1 MRGTKLASRKRF
13 SRFLTWTLVL
23 LEGVSLTLVVGIL
36 YGILSRS
43 MTQEF
48 YQKLRVQEA
57 EVNMALHDRLNLLE
71 TQLRDMSLNN
81 TVRVSLMLGVK
92 SQLLEILEGQ
102 YPSSNGSLFLVQEEE
117 GSAFIPALPEGLSAL
132 EPHLRKLQHEKD
144 LQKIEFQDFGDGQI
158 LSLFSLPIKRRV
170 DRLGTAYLLYDISQ
184 DTRFWERFS
193 MNDDKKLFLQKSGHL
208 VDLRTGQSLPLPTG
222 TQDLT
227 AKGLD
232 LPGVDLF
239 PDESLITL
247 KNFPQLL
254 YAISSVSLQ
263 EKKSSLIFMLVLLCV
278 AVFLLTLLASCLIA
292 RKMSE
297 PLESMADQALEIARE
312 PSGRFL
318 REEEIRYTEFHK
330 LAQAFNKVLVSLL
343 DTQGKLKKRAVELD
357 ASEKRYRCLVQTS
370 PTGILSTDMQWKID
384 FANRTLEE
392 ITGYTQADLS
402 SMELWDMVPAE
413 ERDRKR
419 QTGENHLRRPTQE
432 MWEACWVRKDGQPIW
447 VGLQATPIETKA
459 GEPAILVNVMDITEQ
474 KRAEEEKKE
483 LEAQLQQARKMEAI
497 GTLAGGIAHEFNNFL
512 FPIIGYVDMAIC
524 HLPEDSIV
532 CRNLKEVLKA
542 ANRAKEM
549 VQQILAF
556 SRRSEPERKPMKIQP
571 VIKETL
577 RMLRVLLPSTIEIN
591 QNIDKECGTVLAD
604 QSQIYQMIMNLG
616 TNAYHAMSDKGG
628 VLGVT
633 MTEVN
638 IDSGDFTSNL
648 AISPGAYLKL
658 TVSDTGH
665 GMDRTVM
672 ERIFDPYFTTKRPG
686 EGTGMGLS
694 VVHGIVRG
702 HGGHVTVY
710 SEPGKGTTFCIYL
723 PRIDTVIV
731 TPETVL
737 AGPIPK
743 GKERILL
750 VDDEEQIILSAR
762 QMLEDLGYDVT
773 SRTNSVEAL
782 ELFVRQPDKFDLV
795 MTDQAMPNMTGAEL
809 AKRLIGIRPET
820 PIILFTGFSE
830 VISEDKARAIGIRE
844 YVMKPVVMRDLAET
858 IRKALDKNRG

>member
-254 YAISSVSLQ
+254 YATSSVSLQ

-343 DTQGKLKKRAVELD
+343 DTQGKLKKRAGELD

>member
-254 YAISSVSLQ
+254 YATSSVSLQ

-312 PSGRFL
+312 PSGLFL

-343 DTQGKLKKRAVELD
+343 DTQGKLKKRAGELD

>member
-1 MRGTKLASRKRF
+1 
-13 SRFLTWTLVL
+13 
-23 LEGVSLTLVVGIL
+23 
-36 YGILSRS
+36 
-43 MTQEF
+43 MTQGY
-48 YQKLRVQEA
+48 YQTLRVQEA
-57 EVNMALHDRLNLLE
+57 EVSMALHDRLNLLE
-71 TQLRDMSLNN
+71 TRLRDMSLSNA
-81 TVRVSLMLGVK
+81 VRVSLMLGVE
-92 SQLLEILEGQ
+92 SQLLEVLEGR
-102 YPSSNGSLFLVQEEE
+102 YPPSNGSFFLVQEKE
-117 GSAFIPALPEGLSAL
+117 GSAFIPALPEGLRAL
-132 EPHLRKLQHEKD
+132 EPHLRKLHLEKD

-158 LSLFSLPIKRRV
+158 LSLFSLPIKRRD

-184 DTRFWERFS
+184 DTRFWERFRIK
-193 MNDDKKLFLQKSGHL
+193 DDKKLFLQRPGHL
-208 VDLRTGQSLPLPTG
+208 VDLRTGQSLPLPKG
-222 TQDLT
+222 IQDLT
-227 AKGLD
+227 ARGLD
-232 LPGVDLF
+232 LPWVDLF
-239 PDESLITL
+239 PDEGLITL
-247 KNFPQLL
+247 KYFPQLL
-254 YAISSVSLQ
+254 YATSSVPLQ
-263 EKKSSLIFMLVLLCV
+263 EKKSSLIFLLVLLCV
-278 AVFLLTLLASCLIA
+278 AIFFLTLLASCLIA

-297 PLESMADQALEIARE
+297 PLETMADQALEIARE
-312 PSGRFL
+312 PSGLFL
-318 REEEIRYTEFHK
+318 REEEIRYVEFRK

-343 DTQGKLKKRAVELD
+343 ETQEKLKKRAGELD

-370 PTGILSTDMQWKID
+370 PTGILSADMDWKID

-392 ITGYTQADLS
+392 ITGYTQADFC
-402 SMELWDMVPAE
+402 SMEIWDMVPAE
-413 ERDRKR
+413 ERDRIR
-419 QTGENHLRRPTQE
+419 QTGENHLRRATQE
-432 MWEACWVRKDGQPIW
+432 MWEARWLRKDGQPIW
-447 VGLQATPIETKA
+447 VGLQATLIETKA

-474 KRAEEEKKE
+474 KRAEEEKKD

-524 HLPEDSIV
+524 HLSEDSIV
-532 CRNLKEVLKA
+532 RRNLKEVLKA
-542 ANRAKEM
+542 ANRAKDM

-571 VIKETL
+571 LIKETL
-577 RMLRVLLPSTIEIN
+577 KMLRVLLPSTIEIN

-616 TNAYHAMSDKGG
+616 TNAYHAMSNKGG

-638 IDSGDFTSNL
+638 IDSGDLTSNL
-648 AISPGAYLKL
+648 AITPGAYLKL

-672 ERIFDPYFTTKRPG
+672 ERIFNPYFTTKGPG

-694 VVHGIVRG
+694 VVHGIVRR
-702 HGGHVTVY
+702 HGGHITVY
-710 SEPGKGTTFCIYL
+710 SEPGKGTTFCIHL
-723 PRIDTVIV
+723 PRIDTVVV

-737 AGPIPK
+737 AGPLPK

-762 QMLEDLGYDVT
+762 QMLEALGYDVT

-782 ELFVRQPDKFDLV
+782 EVFIRQPDKFDLV
-795 MTDQAMPNMTGAEL
+795 ITDQAMPNMTGAEL
-809 AKRLIGIRPET
+809 AQRLIGIRPET

-830 VISEDKARAIGIRE
+830 VISEEKAMAIGIRE

-858 IRKALDKNRG
+858 VRKALDKSRG

>member
-1 MRGTKLASRKRF
+1 MRGTKLASQKRF

-254 YAISSVSLQ
+254 YATSSVSLQ

-343 DTQGKLKKRAVELD
+343 DTQGKLKKRAGELD